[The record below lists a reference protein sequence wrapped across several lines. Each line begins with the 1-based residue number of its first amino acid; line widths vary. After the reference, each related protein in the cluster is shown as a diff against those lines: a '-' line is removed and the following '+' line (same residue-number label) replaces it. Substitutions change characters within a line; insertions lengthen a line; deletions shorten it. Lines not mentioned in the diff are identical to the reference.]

1 MIRLSL
7 NLPVR
12 RRLHVEIVR
21 RREIDNE
28 EHLLPSLESIK
39 RIKKGSKLSRYFRH
53 VFEHKNIKRI
63 LGANFALLIAASTI
77 YPTHAN
83 YQNISDQNNIISQ
96 NVNILTTQKGVQYP
110 VSPIKITQTFKIY
123 HPGIDLDGITGDPV
137 KPIMSGVVAA
147 VDFSKYAYGNAV
159 LVDHG
164 NSITSLYA
172 HLSKILVSVGDN
184 VDMNTIIGLVGAT
197 GHAFGDHLH
206 LEVRDHG
213 VPFNPLLVLPQQ

>member
-7 NLPVR
+7 DLPIK

-21 RREIDNE
+21 RRESASE
-28 EHLLPSLESIK
+28 QPLLPSFGSIK

-53 VFEHKNIKRI
+53 IFEHKNIKRI
-63 LGANFALLIAASTI
+63 FGANIALLIAASTI

-83 YQNISDQNNIISQ
+83 FQTAPDQNVIVQ
-96 NVNILTTQKGVQYP
+96 EANILTTQKGIQYP
-110 VSPIKITQTFKIY
+110 LSPVKITQSYKLY
-123 HPGIDLDGITGDPV
+123 HPGIDLDGVTGDPV
-137 KPIMSGVVAA
+137 KPIMEGKVAA
-147 VDFSKYAYGNAV
+147 LDYSKYAYGNAI
-159 LVDHG
+159 LIDHG

-172 HLSKILVSVGDN
+172 HLSQILVKVGQDVN
-184 VDMNTIIGLVGAT
+184 MDTIIGKVGAT

-213 VPFNPLLVLPQQ
+213 IPFNPILVLPR